1 MLLNCSTAS
10 HKFHIHSK
18 IALIYSLFWPT
29 IKPDFMLK
37 NKCPYCSGKFTLFF
51 SKEKVIWA
59 PEKKSGYF
67 VELREPSGVINIH
80 AQGIDNLY

>member
-1 MLLNCSTAS
+1 MSLL
-10 HKFHIHSK
+10 
-18 IALIYSLFWPT
+18 
-29 IKPDFMLK
+29 LK
-37 NKCPYCSGKFTLFF
+37 EVYTFF